1 MGLSNDEKQLLSNGI
16 ANIVTECVKTKKID
30 VIFIDVI
37 KDAESAGMQIITLS
51 VVYKDWINFEEQ
63 RKIND
68 LIMLLQEKMNLNIKL
83 DYKFS
88 DDYGLYDL
96 CNYRIPK
103 ENSYYQFCLGEI
115 LYINSERFRYLQ
127 ELSRKNS
134 KQESTVVSILP
145 IGDIKKLLRTKSETP
160 SRVA

>member
-16 ANIVTECVKTKKID
+16 ANIVAECVKTKKID
-30 VIFIDVI
+30 CFFIDVI

-51 VVYKDWINFEEQ
+51 VIYNRWINFEEQ
-63 RKIND
+63 GKIND

-145 IGDIKKLLRTKSETP
+145 IGDIKTLLRTKSETP
-160 SRVA
+160 NRVA